1 MANSVRVMWQGGE
14 LFSPSFYHVKCCS
27 SCSHGQL
34 NQIFCL
40 PSAKMFVLS
49 FLAENPCLMRKKKK
63 VNPVNLGRN
72 LNGVER
78 GKANE
83 ILADIKICSSS
94 NFSVIPQAPY
104 ANLSLFIFQNRTDF
118 QSSLSDRPGC
128 WPCGWRVARSVFLH
142 GGTTEPSTGN
152 WVKIKGF

>member
-1 MANSVRVMWQGGE
+1 MTRRWT
-14 LFSPSFYHVKCCS
+14 
-27 SCSHGQL
+27 
-34 NQIFCL
+34 I
-40 PSAKMFVLS
+40 LS
-49 FLAENPCLMRKKKK
+49 FLLSCEVLLFLLSWTIKSDLLFAFSQDVRSFFPPRKPMLNEKKKKK

-72 LNGVER
+72 LNGVGR

-83 ILADIKICSSS
+83 ILADIKICSAS

-118 QSSLSDRPGC
+118 QSSLSDHPGC
-128 WPCGWRVARSVFLH
+128 WPCGWRVAHSVFLH